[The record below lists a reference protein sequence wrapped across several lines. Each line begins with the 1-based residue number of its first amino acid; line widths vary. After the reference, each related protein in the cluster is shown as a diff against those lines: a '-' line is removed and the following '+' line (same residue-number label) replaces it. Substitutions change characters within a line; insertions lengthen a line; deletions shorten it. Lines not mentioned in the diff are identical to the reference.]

1 MQALLATETFAKLN
15 IGLALDEGLASP
27 TSVLSLYYGQRSV
40 WWVKVRATG
49 NVGHGS
55 RFVENLAMEKLVKAI
70 DNFLVF
76 REQQRQKLLNDPSL
90 KLGDVTTVNLTLLKG
105 GHIIV
110 DEKTGK
116 EKYSLN
122 VIPQEAQAG
131 FDIRI
136 PPSVPL
142 AEMNQK
148 INEWVKVCP
157 GMLL

>member
-1 MQALLATETFAKLN
+1 MQALLATKLFSELN
-15 IGLALDEGLASP
+15 VGIALDEGLASP
-27 TSVLSLYYGQRSV
+27 TPVLSLYYGQRAV
-40 WWVKVRATG
+40 WWVKIRATG

-55 RFVENLAMEKLVKAI
+55 RFVENSAMQKLVKAI

-76 REQQRQKLLNDPSL
+76 REQQRQTLLNDPSL
-90 KLGDVTTVNLTLLKG
+90 KLGDVTTVNLSLLKG
-105 GHIIV
+105 GHIVV
-110 DEKTGK
+110 DEKGQ

-142 AEMNQK
+142 AEMNDK
-148 INEWVKVCP
+148 IKEWVQVCP
-157 GMLL
+157 GEIL